1 MVTKACTR
9 CHRIMEDDRC
19 AICNASSSR
28 NWSGFLII
36 VDPEKSDIAKE
47 LSISLPGEYAL
58 RVR

>member
-9 CHRIMEDDRC
+9 CHRLMEEDRC
-19 AICNASSSR
+19 AVCNLATSK

-36 VDPEKSDIAKE
+36 VDPEESPIAQE
-47 LSISLPGEYAL
+47 LKITLPGEYAL

>member
-9 CHRIMEDDRC
+9 CHRLMEEDRC
-19 AICNASSSR
+19 AVCNMATSK

-36 VDPEKSDIAKE
+36 VDPENSPIAQE
-47 LSISLPGEYAL
+47 LQIELPGEYAL

>member
-9 CHRIMEDDRC
+9 CHRIVEGDLC
-19 AICNASSSR
+19 EVCNLATSK

-36 VDPEKSDIAKE
+36 VDPEKSHIARDLKIQE
-47 LSISLPGEYAL
+47 AGEYAL

>member
-9 CHRIMEDDRC
+9 CHRIMEDERC
-19 AICNASSSR
+19 VICNVATSK
-28 NWSGFLII
+28 NWSGFLIV

-47 LSISLPGEYAL
+47 LKINLPGEYAL

>member
-1 MVTKACTR
+1 
-9 CHRIMEDDRC
+9 MEEDRC
-19 AICNASSSR
+19 AICNVSSSR

-47 LSISLPGEYAL
+47 LGITLPGEYAL

>member
-9 CHRIMEDDRC
+9 CHRIMDDDRC
-19 AICNASSSR
+19 AICNVSSSR

-36 VDPEKSDIAKE
+36 IDPEKSDIAKE
-47 LSISLPGEYAL
+47 LKIELPGEYAL

>member
-9 CHRIMEDDRC
+9 CHRIVEGDQC
-19 AICNASSSR
+19 EVCNLVTSK

-36 VDPEKSDIAKE
+36 VDPLKSDIAHE
-47 LSISLPGEYAL
+47 LKIEEAGEYAL

>member
-9 CHRIMEDDRC
+9 CSRVVEGDLC
-19 AICNASSSR
+19 EVCNLTTSN

-36 VDPEKSDIAKE
+36 VDPEKSQ
-47 LSISLPGEYAL
+47 ISRDLKIEESGEYAL

>member
-1 MVTKACTR
+1 
-9 CHRIMEDDRC
+9 MEEDRC
-19 AICNASSSR
+19 AICNISSSR

-47 LSISLPGEYAL
+47 LKITLPGEYAL